1 MKVLYSL
8 FLLLSI
14 GQEVTHANNDVVRKL
29 RSIPEAPQLISDAI
43 LSSVHST
50 NGEVDPEVMEKATN
64 AGLPE
69 DAVRKYA
76 SDAYKKMSAGNVT
89 VEKIEEDMKT
99 LVATAQNAT
108 KEEEEEKKTNN
119 VTETT
124 NKTETPKTYSPKRQ
138 WAMSYEAQRK
148 LSVAVMNGFRNP
160 TEEIDP
166 KVLQDALDEG
176 VALETIMKS
185 LESMNENRRRIRRR
199 TL

>member
-14 GQEVTHANNDVVRKL
+14 GQEATHANDDVVRKL

-50 NGEVDPEVMEKATN
+50 NGEIDSEVMEKATN

-76 SDAYKKMSAGNVT
+76 SDAYKKVSEGNVT
-89 VEKIEEDMKT
+89 VAKIEEDMKT

-108 KEEEEEKKTNN
+108 KVEEEKKTNN
-119 VTETT
+119 VTERT
-124 NKTETPKTYSPKRQ
+124 NKTETRKTYSPRKPL
-138 WAMSYEAQRK
+138 SYEAQRK
-148 LSVAVMNGFRNP
+148 LSIAVMNGFRSP
-160 TEEIDP
+160 TEEINP
-166 KVLQDALDEG
+166 KALQDALDEG
-176 VALETIMKS
+176 VALETIMNS
-185 LESMNENRRRIRRR
+185 LETMNENRRRIRRR
-199 TL
+199 NL